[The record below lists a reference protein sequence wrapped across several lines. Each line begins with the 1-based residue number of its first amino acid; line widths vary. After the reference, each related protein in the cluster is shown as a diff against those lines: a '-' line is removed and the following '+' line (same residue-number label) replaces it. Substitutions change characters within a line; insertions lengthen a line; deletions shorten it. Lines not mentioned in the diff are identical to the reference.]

1 MLPYKDLD
9 GPLGVAWLVVARGWA
24 NGPPCEVLKK
34 TFYQLDLSLTLLS
47 LKTEL
52 SKCHVKIHV
61 CVCFKKRFPNGLC
74 LSAIVTKLVAICKK
88 IPLLHPILAYQCVW
102 WLTLRLKTTIF
113 PSKDHSNDWFS
124 MAMLVYQTITWWS
137 RVPHRNSSKGRC
149 KTLLGFCQAAI
160 HFLRSKH
167 AGYCAGN

>member
-1 MLPYKDLD
+1 MAQTNVAIQRS
-9 GPLGVAWLVVARGWA
+9 GWSTWGVVWLVVARGWA

-34 TFYQLDLSLTLLS
+34 TFYQLDLSLTPLS

-88 IPLLHPILAYQCVW
+88 TPI
-102 WLTLRLKTTIF
+102 TT
-113 PSKDHSNDWFS
+113 S
-124 MAMLVYQTITWWS
+124 
-137 RVPHRNSSKGRC
+137 NSSLSMC
-149 KTLLGFCQAAI
+149 MVTNLAI
-160 HFLRSKH
+160 EKH
-167 AGYCAGN
+167 HLS